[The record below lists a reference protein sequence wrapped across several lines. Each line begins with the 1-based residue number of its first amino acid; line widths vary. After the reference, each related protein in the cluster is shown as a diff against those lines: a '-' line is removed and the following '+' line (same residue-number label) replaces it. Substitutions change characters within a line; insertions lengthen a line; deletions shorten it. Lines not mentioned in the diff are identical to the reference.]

1 MHDYRRKSRRINAG
15 GLPIGGGAPVSVQS
29 MTNTKTTDIKA
40 TVEQINRLAQAGCKL
55 VRLAIPDRES
65 VAAFAKI
72 RERVDI
78 PLAADIH
85 FDYRLALGAVDAGAD
100 KIRINPGNIG
110 SPDRIKAVA
119 DACRQKGVPIR
130 VGVNSG
136 SVQKEILA
144 RFGGATVDAL
154 VESAV
159 ENVKLLEK
167 YDFNEIC
174 VSIKASDIS
183 RTIRANI
190 AAAERFDYPLHIGIT
205 EAGRSRA
212 GVLRSAIGIGA
223 LLALGI
229 GDTIRVSLTGD
240 PVEEVKAGY
249 DILKAAGLA
258 PNGINVISCPTCG
271 RTRVNLEKIA
281 ADIETALERIK
292 TRRPVT
298 VAVMGCE
305 VNGPGEAREADIGLA
320 GGNGVFLL
328 FVRGQPIGRVSE
340 QEAIERLVSE
350 LLSLDL

>member
-212 GVLRSAIGIGA
+212 GVPARQSESVRCLRSASA
-223 LLALGI
+223 
-229 GDTIRVSLTGD
+229 TQS
-240 PVEEVKAGY
+240 GY
-249 DILKAAGLA
+249 RL
-258 PNGINVISCPTCG
+258 P
-271 RTRVNLEKIA
+271 
-281 ADIETALERIK
+281 
-292 TRRPVT
+292 
-298 VAVMGCE
+298 
-305 VNGPGEAREADIGLA
+305 
-320 GGNGVFLL
+320 
-328 FVRGQPIGRVSE
+328 
-340 QEAIERLVSE
+340 AIP
-350 LLSLDL
+350 